1 MQPSIGVFNLFLDEV
16 QFVSSTVCSK
26 SEHSLTWLC
35 SWIKWR
41 DLYSCFSPD
50 LSWRWFPLVA
60 NKKKGRPRSA
70 PTGSWVRSQFLGG
83 FCSGSLSSPRST
95 GKQRQWV
102 GAGRGGRFRL
112 GWFSWQ
118 FKVLL
123 YLGNKWETSVPR
135 ASKLLSFT
143 SPALHTWQ
151 FFRKETPKPVW
162 LWSLQTEIKSF
173 TAALVLKLTMN
184 SWRVLQ
190 Q

>member
-1 MQPSIGVFNLFLDEV
+1 MKGFVFLFFPWSEL
-16 QFVSSTVCSK
+16 TVIPAGCK
-26 SEHSLTWLC
+26 QEE
-35 SWIKWR
+35 R
-41 DLYSCFSPD
+41 Q
-50 LSWRWFPLVA
+50 
-60 NKKKGRPRSA
+60 A
-70 PTGSWVRSQFLGG
+70 P
-83 FCSGSLSSPRST
+83 FCSQWELSEVSVSGRILLRFSLSSPRST

-118 FKVLL
+118 LKVLL

-151 FFRKETPKPVW
+151 FFRKETPKPFW